1 MIKQNHSECVFRC
14 ACNYVCT
21 YLCVCIYVC
30 ACDMVCTVALS
41 RMQHGQV
48 IVDVILVQANLYFV
62 GLIMYCTLKHV
73 SFAVVYFH
81 VLCCHNFM
89 FVSRV

>member
-1 MIKQNHSECVFRC
+1 MCV
-14 ACNYVCT
+14 
-21 YLCVCIYVC
+21 YLCVCV
-30 ACDMVCTVALS
+30 CDMVCTVAHS
-41 RMQHGQV
+41 RMQHRQV

-62 GLIMYCTLKHV
+62 GLIMYSTLKHV